1 MARLMNSLRPAFA
14 GAAPVKGMVK
24 RGGALFRS
32 TSGNSQI
39 F

>member
-1 MARLMNSLRPAFA
+1 MISLKRAFA

-32 TSGNSQI
+32 TLGNSQI